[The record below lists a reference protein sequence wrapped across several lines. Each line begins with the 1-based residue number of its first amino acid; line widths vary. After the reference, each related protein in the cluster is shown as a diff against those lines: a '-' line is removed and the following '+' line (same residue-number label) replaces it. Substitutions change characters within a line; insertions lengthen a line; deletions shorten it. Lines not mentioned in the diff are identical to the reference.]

1 MALPEVGFTGPCKEP
16 VTRVHGRREPS
27 ELRAPLGGEAVT
39 DLIVSS
45 CPLPCTWPPAS
56 QNQPTR
62 GCWGGQLR
70 LMKSIREPLDLS
82 SSIFIVSS
90 AITDL

>member
-16 VTRVHGRREPS
+16 VTRVHGRRE
-27 ELRAPLGGEAVT
+27 PLGGEAVT